1 MLLTETKNN
10 STSVVNFETAILPH
24 LSDDDDARF
33 WLIVFEDLVQE
44 FSRLGID
51 ERKGYEIFLQIGA
64 CSHWL
69 RPHQTRLTAAGGFA
83 LPAGYLG
90 GGFSRDGLPEFDW
103 SVLLHRNQAKGL
115 WLQSDKFFGKRQLLC
130 RVALPTRTVQHN
142 QAVINLLWSPGT
154 PAQPKEKAKLFYAYR
169 KTDDEWKQFATGEL

>member
-1 MLLTETKNN
+1 MLLTETNNN
-10 STSVVNFETAILPH
+10 SKFVVNLETAILPR
-24 LSDDDDARF
+24 LSESDDAHF
-33 WLIVFEDLVQE
+33 WQTVFADLTQE
-44 FSRLGID
+44 FSLLGVD
-51 ERKGYEIFLQIGA
+51 EYNSYEIFLRIGA

-103 SVLLHRNQAKGL
+103 SVLLHRNQVQGS

-130 RVALPTRTVQHN
+130 RIALPTRTVQHN
-142 QAVINLLWSPGT
+142 QAVINVLWSPGT
-154 PAQPKEKAKLFYAYR
+154 PAQPKQKTKLFYAYR
-169 KTDDEWKQFATGEL
+169 KIAGERKQVATGKL

>member
-1 MLLTETKNN
+1 MLLTETKKNL
-10 STSVVNFETAILPH
+10 TSFADCERAVLPY
-24 LSDDDDARF
+24 LSDGDDARL
-33 WLIVFEDLVQE
+33 WLTVFNDLTQV
-44 FSRLGID
+44 FLSLGLD
-51 ERKGYEIFLQIGA
+51 ERHSHEIFLQIGA

-103 SVLLHRNQAKGL
+103 SVLFHRNQAQGL

-130 RVALPTRTVQHN
+130 RAALPTRTVQHN
-142 QAVINLLWSPGT
+142 QAVINVLWSPGT
-154 PAQPKEKAKLFYAYR
+154 PAQPKQKTKQFYAYR
-169 KTDDEWKQFATGEL
+169 KIADEWKQTASGAL

>member
-1 MLLTETKNN
+1 M
-10 STSVVNFETAILPH
+10 VNFETAILPR
-24 LSDDDDARF
+24 LSYGDDARF
-33 WLIVFEDLVQE
+33 WLTVFEDLAQE
-44 FSRLGID
+44 FSRLGVD
-51 ERKGYEIFLQIGA
+51 ECKGYDIFLQIGA

-103 SVLLHRNQAKGL
+103 SVLFQRDKTQGA

-130 RVALPTRTVQHN
+130 RVALPSRTLRHN
-142 QAVINLLWSPGT
+142 QAVVHVLWSPGT
-154 PAQPKEKAKLFYAYR
+154 PAQPKEKAKSFLAYR
-169 KTDDEWKQFATGEL
+169 KIDDEWQQVATGAP